1 MTNTDRER
9 QYALEV
15 SESRLILQL
24 PKVADAQL
32 RLAKILARGY
42 MDSDMTAAIVELRS
56 AADNIE
62 AIQKEWPK

>member
-24 PKVADAQL
+24 PKVADTQL